1 MNYILQGAGLRIL
14 AVFLITAMSAII
26 HAIGDGVELGQI
38 IFWRS
43 AIAIIPI
50 IGYMALRHD
59 FPNGLKT
66 AHPRM
71 HLTRGLFGVVTMAA
85 SFISLI
91 YLPVA
96 NAQALS
102 FLAPVLSLPLAAIML
117 KERLTPTI
125 IIAVLLG
132 FAGVILIL
140 FDALEI
146 PGDDALVGVAAGL
159 VFAFL
164 VAFLRVYVKA
174 MTRTESPATIAFYF
188 ALSGA
193 VVGVATIAW
202 GWTTPNRTEFLMLC
216 GAGLLGGM
224 AHIASTEAVR
234 LAPVS
239 VIAPFDFTGL
249 IWAAGF
255 DIILFHTFPAPIAIA
270 GMVAITAA
278 ALIVTLKPAPQAA
291 SVQTNTRS

>member
-1 MNYILQGAGLRIL
+1 MKYILTGAGLRIL
-14 AVFLITAMSAII
+14 GVFLITAMSAII
-26 HAIGDGVELGQI
+26 HAIGDDIEIGQI

-43 AIAIIPI
+43 ALAIIPI
-50 IGYMALRHD
+50 LGYMALQGN

-102 FLAPVLSLPLAAIML
+102 FLAPVLTLPLAAIML
-117 KERLTPTI
+117 KEKLSPAI
-125 IIAVLLG
+125 IVSVLLG
-132 FAGVILIL
+132 FAGVMLIL
-140 FDALEI
+140 LNAFEM
-146 PGDDALVGVAAGL
+146 PGEGAMIGVAAGL
-159 VFAFL
+159 TYALL

-174 MTRTESPATIAFYF
+174 MTKTEGTATIAFYF
-188 ALSGA
+188 AFCGA
-193 VVGVATIAW
+193 GVGLATIFF
-202 GWTTPNRTEFLMLC
+202 GWTMPDMRLWLMLC
-216 GAGLLGGM
+216 GAGLLGGL
-224 AHIASTEAVR
+224 AHIAATEAVR

-239 VIAPFDFTGL
+239 VVAPFDFTGL

-255 DIILFHTFPAPIAIA
+255 DVILFHHFPAPIAIM
-270 GMVAITAA
+270 GMLAITAA
-278 ALIVTLKPAPQAA
+278 ALIVTIKPTQQVDVHKRDLKQ
-291 SVQTNTRS
+291 